1 MAAFVVA
8 FCHSNCPLPHVLEE
22 EAALYRGPCKWSS
35 LLPMAVFRGQKKPS
49 PLPPSSLYL
58 PPGPSLFLLSS
69 FSSFSFSLSSSS
81 SFSFPLSFLCFFFFF
96 FFFINYLFVCGI
108 GGRGTCPCGSQRM
121 ALWSRFSPAHHVGS
135 GDGVQKVGLGG
146 GCLCLP
152 APALPFP
159 SLSPFSSFL
168 IVVVVVLLLWSYPGF
183 SRRLQLRRH
192 QDGAD
197 CCVVCCLLP

>member
-96 FFFINYLFVCGI
+96 FFFYKLFICVWHWGKGHVSMWKPEDGFVESFLSCP
-108 GGRGTCPCGSQRM
+108 PCGFWG
-121 ALWSRFSPAHHVGS
+121 WSSEGRPWRRVPLPASASPALS
-135 GDGVQKVGLGG
+135 LS
-146 GCLCLP
+146 LP
-152 APALPFP
+152 LFFFSHRCSRGPP
-159 SLSPFSSFL
+159 SL
-168 IVVVVVLLLWSYPGF
+168 VLSW
-183 SRRLQLRRH
+183 
-192 QDGAD
+192 
-197 CCVVCCLLP
+197 VLPEATAA